1 MFLKI
6 QRIINLFLYINV
18 YFYFMKDLKYFF
30 LFEANSK
37 RPSGLGKIK
46 DKSTEEEVEFIA
58 GDVYDLSGDNR
69 YKDKFKYYRGEGNG
83 YITDKDGN
91 YYDVNTS
98 SWSSDTGR
106 IAGGTMNYS
115 VVIKNVKGQDLSFY
129 GYSAIFSQ
137 PSHADIVLDIENGMY
152 LEDFIAK
159 HWGCIRCKDEKAIE
173 ELKDKGDAKAKT
185 YKAEKEESKAQKK
198 REFFERYLVLA
209 QDISFEIENDTIKF
223 RYWQPNT
230 RKKEDKPE
238 KTKYDLRK
246 ENFPTED
253 AYKEAYDKLE
263 KLWAD
268 YENKYKELDNK
279 VFDTFRPF
287 CEKKLKEFFKVGLN
301 ELNGLTFGVKPA
313 NKTYKDE
320 TALDLKDK
328 KLVVLTNYSKKTF
341 GEDWKVNKEAVADIT
356 FYPTARIDKQ
366 KASDYLK
373 DLFKKA
379 SEAYLKLNGR
389 QKGKYIDLHWQ
400 EYYDWYGGNGYNEKT
415 SVKGEAKKL
424 AERDFFKDL
433 EKHNFNTGAREISF
447 EVEFLKDFIDEKLPV
462 KPEENAN
469 ADTEKIETTKFSGKL
484 ADQEK
489 KMDAWH
495 AGTRKQNVSSCSDAK
510 LKVNY
515 DICIKK
521 GYDKEAELLKKEAD
535 ARGLTLESLS
545 LDDIKFTLQDYIDF
559 K

>member
-1 MFLKI
+1 
-6 QRIINLFLYINV
+6 
-18 YFYFMKDLKYFF
+18 MKDLKYLL

-129 GYSAIFSQ
+129 GYSAIFSS
-137 PSHADIVLDIENGMY
+137 PSHADIVSDIENGMY

-159 HWGCIRCKDEKAIE
+159 HWGCLRCKDEKEIE

-185 YKAEKEESKAQKK
+185 YKAEKEASKEQKK
-198 REFFERYLVLA
+198 REFFERYLIL
-209 QDISFEIENDTIKF
+209 QKDISFKIENGEIKF
-223 RYWQPNT
+223 EYWQPNT

-238 KTKYDLRK
+238 KSKYDLRR

-253 AYKEAYDKLE
+253 AYKEAYNKLE

-287 CEKKLKEFFKVGLN
+287 CEKKLKELFKTDLDD
-301 ELNGLTFGVKPA
+301 LNGLMFGVKPA
-313 NKTYKDE
+313 NKDWHDE
-320 TALDLKDK
+320 IALDLKDK
-328 KLVVLTNYSKKTF
+328 KLVVLTDYSKKIGTTDF
-341 GEDWKVNKEAVADIT
+341 KVNKEAVADIK
-356 FYPTARIDKQ
+356 FYPTARLDKRNP
-366 KASDYLK
+366 SEFLK
-373 DLFKKA
+373 NLFKKA

-389 QKGKYIDLHWQ
+389 QKTKYIEDHWK
-400 EYYDWYGGNGYNEKT
+400 EYYSYYGNSFNDNKT
-415 SVKGEAKKL
+415 SVKGDARKRAEA
-424 AERDFFKDL
+424 DFFKDL
-433 EKHNFNTGAREISF
+433 EKHNFDSNRWDISF
-447 EVEFLKDFIDEKLPV
+447 DVAFLKDFIDEKLSV
-462 KPEENAN
+462 KPDEISS
-469 ADTEKIETTKFSGKL
+469 EKSSETKIDVSK
-484 ADQEK
+484 ARKVQEP

-495 AGTRKQNVSSCSDAK
+495 NGTRKQNVTSCSDAK
-510 LKVNY
+510 LKLNY
-515 DICIKK
+515 EICKDK
-521 GYDKEAELLKKEAD
+521 GYTKEMEILKKEAN
-535 ARGLTLESLS
+535 ARGLTLESLN
-545 LDDIKFTLQDYIDF
+545 LEEMKFSIIEQLYLN
-559 K
+559 